1 VDKSLGA
8 ALGLV
13 RGMVICSVSLV
24 LLGHFLPD
32 MHFFQNSLVTPW
44 MGPFLNF
51 ARLYLPASL
60 I

>member
-1 VDKSLGA
+1 LDKGLGA
-8 ALGLV
+8 ALGLA
-13 RGMVICSVSLV
+13 RGMVICSLSLV
-24 LLGHFLPD
+24 LLRHFLPD

-44 MGPFLNF
+44 MGPCLNF